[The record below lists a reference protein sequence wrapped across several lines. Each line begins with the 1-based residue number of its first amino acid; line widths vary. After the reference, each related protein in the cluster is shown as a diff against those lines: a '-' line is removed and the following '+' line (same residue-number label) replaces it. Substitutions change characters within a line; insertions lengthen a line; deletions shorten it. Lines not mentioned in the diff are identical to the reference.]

1 MAELTSSPQLLLPIP
16 SSSIHHTPS
25 NGHRGPVTAAVASE
39 DGHWL
44 YTSSKDGSIIK
55 WDLRSVLIAPSS
67 SSAPST
73 SSARITKAVYF
84 PKKASESAKRNPEIA
99 KKVEKGKGKSKA
111 EEVGGHTDEV
121 LGLAV
126 SFDGKVL
133 ASAGKD
139 KVIGVWDVEGEGG
152 KWLRGLGGHKDK
164 VAVRCFLFDLRRRQ
178 SSRSSLQSIAF
189 RQGTLQLYS
198 SSFDRTIKLFD
209 LSTLSYI
216 ETLFGHQDCI
226 QHVSA
231 LRAEVAVSAGG
242 RDKTIRFWKVAEES
256 QLVFRGGVASRIRN
270 VLDGAMED
278 DGVVEEE
285 QTGKRKRG
293 PRGEVKYVEGSV
305 DCVAMVDDTTF
316 LSGGDSGCVS
326 VPLSRANRS
335 LMPCSPG
342 RFACGR
348 SRRRSPSR
356 PSSSHT
362 E

>member
-152 KWLRGLGGHKDK
+152 KWLRGLGGQIGR
-164 VAVRCFLFDLRRRQ
+164 A
-178 SSRSSLQSIAF
+178 
-189 RQGTLQLYS
+189 
-198 SSFDRTIKLFD
+198 
-209 LSTLSYI
+209 
-216 ETLFGHQDCI
+216 
-226 QHVSA
+226 HV
-231 LRAEVAVSAGG
+231 
-242 RDKTIRFWKVAEES
+242 
-256 QLVFRGGVASRIRN
+256 
-270 VLDGAMED
+270 
-278 DGVVEEE
+278 
-285 QTGKRKRG
+285 
-293 PRGEVKYVEGSV
+293 
-305 DCVAMVDDTTF
+305 
-316 LSGGDSGCVS
+316 
-326 VPLSRANRS
+326 
-335 LMPCSPG
+335 
-342 RFACGR
+342 
-348 SRRRSPSR
+348 
-356 PSSSHT
+356 
-362 E
+362 